1 MSSKAPLLLA
11 ASHYGGGLRN
21 MRGVGR
27 TVGWV
32 QALLEALRLR
42 PPLAAESCLKW
53 RWRQPSALQECRWR
67 AKHADWYVRVI
78 LRVTRT
84 PEYKTVQGLL
94 LVNFDT
100 P

>member
-1 MSSKAPLLLA
+1 MEPFPGVIEVRKAFFDFMPDTGLGKCHWKAPLLLA

-32 QALLEALRLR
+32 QALLEALCLR

-53 RWRQPSALQECRWR
+53 RWRQLSAL
-67 AKHADWYVRVI
+67 
-78 LRVTRT
+78 
-84 PEYKTVQGLL
+84 
-94 LVNFDT
+94 
-100 P
+100 